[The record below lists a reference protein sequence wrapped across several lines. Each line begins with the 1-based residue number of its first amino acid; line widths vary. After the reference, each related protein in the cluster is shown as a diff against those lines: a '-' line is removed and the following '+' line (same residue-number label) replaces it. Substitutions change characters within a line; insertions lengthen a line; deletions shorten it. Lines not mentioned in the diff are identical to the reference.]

1 MKNILFT
8 LILVSSTI
16 GVAQINNNSTRSNS
30 FGDIQLRRYYAGDTT
45 WKRALV
51 VGYNRSNSD
60 TELHLNYG
68 GDFNVGTRVHG
79 NKFIVHGKLRVLKL
93 RSGYC
98 PPWRAF
104 VRHGHKPTLCA
115 VLTFF
120 SWHSTLI
127 AHAVHIEYINGCG
140 TLFFTRRMLLGNNSN
155 QEKRIHQ
162 YYAQSNKKHNAIC
175 HLSVFV

>member
-1 MKNILFT
+1 MPIKSKKRS
-8 LILVSSTI
+8 LIFRCT
-16 GVAQINNNSTRSNS
+16 QYRH
-30 FGDIQLRRYYAGDTT
+30 F
-45 WKRALV
+45 V
-51 VGYNRSNSD
+51 VGNASYNEVSGPSAGSGSSSS
-60 TELHLNYG
+60 E
-68 GDFNVGTRVHG
+68 VGAG
-79 NKFIVHGKLRVLKL
+79 
-93 RSGYC
+93 

-120 SWHSTLI
+120 SWHPTLI
-127 AHAVHIEYINGCG
+127 AHAVHIEYINSCG

-175 HLSVFV
+175 HLSVFVLWLWQIPKWLWAKVLRKCPLTRFP